1 MDLYNSVGFLPGLL
15 VILSLIDSLL
25 QTQQMLIKTVFDV
38 QTQQPGYAICDP
50 NTERCGF
57 VTYSI
62 TNAIKAG
69 QCKNFQ
75 EVQSLINK

>member
-69 QCKNFQ
+69 QCKNFS